1 MALTPTQI
9 DDRKYYAEFHQSI
22 GHQIE
27 AALAKIDPSSTN
39 FHLLYQTQV
48 SAVYSSNIEGNSID
62 LNSYMNAKAALKNIK
77 EVQEIDDLVAAY
89 QFAQNHP
96 LNQKNLLEAHQILSK
111 AFLIKSNQGVYR
123 KSKVGVFGAAG
134 LVYLAVEHEH
144 VEKEMD
150 LFFERINERFKE
162 TLSTSEAFYYA
173 ALYHLKF
180 AHIHPFADGN
190 GRAARLL
197 EKWFLSKFVGT
208 RAWGIAS
215 EKFYKEHQSTY
226 YQNINLGVNYYELDY
241 DRCLPFITMMPQVVT
256 VVS

>member
-9 DDRKYYAEFHQSI
+9 DDRKYYQDFHKST

-27 AALAKIDPSSTN
+27 AALAKIDPDSAN

-62 LNSYMNAKAALKNIK
+62 LNSYMNAKDALKNIK
-77 EVQEIDDLVAAY
+77 EVQEIDDLIAAY

-111 AFLIKSNQGVYR
+111 EFLIKSNQGVYR
-123 KSKVGVFGAAG
+123 KNKVGVFGAEG

-144 VEKEMD
+144 VEKEMG
-150 LFFERINERFKE
+150 LFFEKINALFEKN
-162 TLSTSEAFYYA
+162 LNTSEAFYYA

-190 GRAARLL
+190 GRVARLL
-197 EKWFLSKFVGT
+197 EKWFLSKFVGE

-226 YQNINLGVNYYELDY
+226 YQTINLGVNYYELDY
-241 DRCLPFITMMPQVVT
+241 DRCLPFIKMLAQAVIK
-256 VVS
+256 